1 MPCTVTVLYPGGEG
15 KNFDID
21 YYKNTHMPMV
31 MSELKP
37 YGMTGEPLSQPPS
50 TLHLL
55 STDSSLA
62 HPHSRTSS
70 GYKITTVTGTPDPN
84 TPSPYQTV
92 CLMYYESSKGFT
104 EGLGA
109 TSEKLLGDI
118 PNFTNTQPAL
128 LIGEDVDS
136 K

>member
-15 KNFDID
+15 KNFDVD

-31 MSELKP
+31 MSELKS
-37 YGMTGEPLSQPPS
+37 YGMTGIAARSLPTSPTDQP
-50 TLHLL
+50 
-55 STDSSLA
+55 
-62 HPHSRTSS
+62 HP
-70 GYKITTVTGTPDPN
+70 GYKITTITGTPDPN

-92 CLMYYESSKGFT
+92 CNMYYESSDGFKK
-104 EGLGA
+104 GLGA
-109 TSEKLLGDI
+109 TAEKLLGDI
-118 PNFTNTQPAL
+118 PNFTNTEPAL